1 MPRQMRCRASLGLA
15 ARILHH
21 PQMSPTL
28 FRDGE
33 LRFFFFSREEP
44 RVHVHV
50 AASKGEA
57 KFWLEP
63 PIRLAHNFGPSSR
76 QLHIAEGLVRRHE
89 NEIRRRCSEHFAG

>member
-1 MPRQMRCRASLGLA
+1 
-15 ARILHH
+15 
-21 PQMSPTL
+21 MSPTL

-63 PIRLAHNFGPSSR
+63 EIRLAHNFGLSSR
-76 QLHIAEGLVRRHE
+76 QLRIAEGLVRRHE
-89 NEIRRRCSEHFAG
+89 SEIRRRWSEHFAG